1 MNERELCP
9 FKMLGNRGLLNCEK
23 DRCQLY
29 IKSEGKCAFAVL
41 ASPVCIEMK
50 EREPECLK
58 SANE

>member
-1 MNERELCP
+1 MNEKELCP

-41 ASPVCIEMK
+41 ASPVTVIAEK
-50 EREPECLK
+50 ED
-58 SANE
+58 ADV